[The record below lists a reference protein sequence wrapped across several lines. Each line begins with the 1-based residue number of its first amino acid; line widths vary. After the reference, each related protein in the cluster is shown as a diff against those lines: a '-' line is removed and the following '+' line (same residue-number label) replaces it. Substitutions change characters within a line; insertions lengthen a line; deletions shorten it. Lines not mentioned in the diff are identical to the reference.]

1 MVAITYGIGGIGA
14 WRVLQRS
21 QDQQVEILSK
31 DAGIARATRHFE
43 EKAALT
49 VTAEELVGD
58 YQMLAVTL
66 GAFGL
71 EADQG
76 NRAFIEKILN
86 SNLEDGASLANRLS
100 DKRYLRLAE
109 AFQTGIAGGDPE
121 IVQDISQ
128 DYLRHQFELRVGE
141 GDDSLRLALNAKRQL
156 QAMATRDST
165 NNTLWYEVLG
175 NAPMREVFATAFGF
189 GKAFDQLPIDR
200 QLAEFSAAADRHLG
214 SASFADFT
222 REEGVERLISLYL
235 VRDQVES
242 TGQDRYSVAL
252 ALLTGG

>member
-1 MVAITYGIGGIGA
+1 MVAITYGVGGVGA
-14 WRVLQRS
+14 WRILQRS
-21 QDQQVEILSK
+21 QDQQVEILGK

-49 VTAEELVGD
+49 VTAEDLIGD
-58 YQMLAVTL
+58 YQMLAVAL

-76 NRAFIEKILN
+76 NRAFIAKILN
-86 SNLEDGASLANRLS
+86 SDLEDSASLANRLS

-109 AFQTGIAGGDPE
+109 AFQNGIAGGDPQ
-121 IVQDISQ
+121 ILQDITQ

-141 GDDSLRLALNAKRQL
+141 GDDSLRLALNAKREL
-156 QAMATRDST
+156 QAMATRGST

-175 NAPMREVFATAFGF
+175 NAPLREVFATAFGF
-189 GKAFDQLPIDR
+189 GDAFDQLPIDR
-200 QLAEFSAAADRHLG
+200 QLAEFSAAAEHNLG
-214 SASFADFT
+214 SESFADFAN
-222 REEGVERLISLYL
+222 EHGIERLIKLYL
-235 VRDQVES
+235 VRDQGQI